1 MAYIDCDKCSH
12 GCVCAYRH
20 QYDDHI
26 VTCRHWQPADGV
38 TPKSEVAKDID
49 ELEKQVDKIYNRYVF
64 EDPDYTEDDVATEA
78 AMNALTDVANAI
90 DELKKKYTEDMK

>member
-12 GCVCAYRH
+12 GSVCAYRH

-26 VTCRHWQPADGV
+26 VTCSHWQPADGV
-38 TPKSEVAKDID
+38 TPKSGVSKDID
-49 ELEKQVDKIYNRYVF
+49 ELEKQVGQIYNRYVF

-78 AMNALTDVANAI
+78 AMNALTEVVNAI
-90 DELKKKYTEDMK
+90 DELKEKYTEDLK